1 MSYMENGYVL
11 YGIST
16 YNYGTRD
23 MNTCLYLAATTS
35 AEECRNCS
43 GFFKKS
49 GIVSDSRCKVD

>member
-1 MSYMENGYVL
+1 
-11 YGIST
+11 
-16 YNYGTRD
+16 

-35 AEECRNCS
+35 AGECRNCS